1 MVEKKSDKE
10 LVFSGANYVLEH
22 FKPLIFLSIHPKL
35 MKNHNSSAERL
46 LDSIRQKNYELF
58 DSNGNIPQIITNNEY
73 VVKSKI

>member
-1 MVEKKSDKE
+1 MI
-10 LVFSGANYVLEH
+10 LGNVFRKIIIF
-22 FKPLIFLSIHPKL
+22 FKIKFST
-35 MKNHNSSAERL
+35 NHNSSAERL